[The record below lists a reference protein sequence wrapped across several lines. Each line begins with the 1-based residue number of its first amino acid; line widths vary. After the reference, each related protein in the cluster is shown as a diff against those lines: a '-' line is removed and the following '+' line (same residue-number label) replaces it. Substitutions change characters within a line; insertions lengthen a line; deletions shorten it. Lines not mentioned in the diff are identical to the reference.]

1 MRVPAQWHPLSFC
14 RLKNLSPRIYLAV
27 MSMAIGKYVTTK
39 EAADICGVSA
49 IRVRQFV
56 SEGRLKNVVR
66 QGQLLFLDEQE
77 VQEFAQRDRPPGR
90 PPQQER

>member
-1 MRVPAQWHPLSFC
+1 
-14 RLKNLSPRIYLAV
+14 

-77 VQEFAQRDRPPGR
+77 VQEFAKRDRPPGR

>member
-1 MRVPAQWHPLSFC
+1 
-14 RLKNLSPRIYLAV
+14 

-66 QGQLLFLDEQE
+66 QGQLLFLDEHE
-77 VQEFAQRDRPPGR
+77 VKEFAKRDRPPGR
-90 PPQQER
+90 PAQADR